1 MKIDEFRK
9 LNQDNQILH
18 IGNVWDINSALILQ
32 RNGYKA
38 LGTSS
43 AAIASS
49 LGYEDGE
56 QMSFDELFQICKQ
69 IISKINVPLSVD
81 IEAGYSRDVKQII
94 KNIIALHDIGVVGI
108 NIEDSVVQNS
118 KREIEPKEKFAK
130 LLEDIKIGLKEK
142 NIDMFINA
150 RTDNFIMGLD
160 NPLADTIERIKS
172 YEPYADGIFVPC
184 IVDIEDIKEVAKAT
198 TLPINVMAM
207 PGLASFDILQKAGI
221 KRASRGPFVYNGLV
235 KYFENIIKTV
245 RKDNSFESIF

>member
-94 KNIIALHDIGVVGI
+94 KNIPAKNAAFTKNDNSLRVSLIAFLYSSGI
-108 NIEDSVVQNS
+108 N
-118 KREIEPKEKFAK
+118 
-130 LLEDIKIGLKEK
+130 
-142 NIDMFINA
+142 
-150 RTDNFIMGLD
+150 
-160 NPLADTIERIKS
+160 
-172 YEPYADGIFVPC
+172 
-184 IVDIEDIKEVAKAT
+184 
-198 TLPINVMAM
+198 
-207 PGLASFDILQKAGI
+207 
-221 KRASRGPFVYNGLV
+221 
-235 KYFENIIKTV
+235 
-245 RKDNSFESIF
+245 